1 MELGRFT
8 VESLS
13 EGQFVIH
20 PDGSI
25 EKPVWSTSMPA
36 DPAEPSGELVG
47 IDPMLVLTG
56 RHVVLLDA
64 GIGLGLDAGSPA
76 PGVSN
81 LKTNLDIFGM
91 KAEDVTHVV
100 LSHLHYDHAAGL
112 SYTDEASRTVS
123 TLPNARIVVQQAE
136 WDFAIA
142 QLESPSPQL
151 DTGYQLDDLLRL
163 KASGQLH
170 CIRQDS
176 LELVPGITLIR
187 TGGHTPGHQ
196 IVRIADSGQS
206 AYFLGDLIPTED
218 TVHSRVR
225 RDADIDPEHAAR
237 MRLHMLRQ
245 IYRERAY
252 ILFYHSL
259 FSRMVRIIR
268 HPMGS
273 FGLKED

>member
-8 VESLS
+8 IESLS
-13 EGQFVIH
+13 EGHFLIH
-20 PDGSI
+20 NDGTL
-25 EKPVWSTSMPA
+25 EKPVWSTA
-36 DPAEPSGELVG
+36 ATAEPANSGGTLVG
-47 IDPMLVLTG
+47 IEPMLVMTG

-81 LKTNLDIFGM
+81 LKTNLDVFGVRP
-91 KAEDVTHVV
+91 EDVTHVV

-112 SYTDEASRTVS
+112 SYTDAASRTVS
-123 TLPNARIVVQQAE
+123 TLPNARIVVQQRE
-136 WDFAIA
+136 WDHAVG
-142 QLESPSPQL
+142 QVDSPQTSS
-151 DTGYQLDDLLRL
+151 DSGYQLDDMLRL
-163 KASGQLH
+163 KASGQLT
-170 CIRQDS
+170 CIHQDTY
-176 LELVPGITLIR
+176 ELVPGVTIIH

-196 IVRIADSGQS
+196 IVRLSDSGKS
-206 AYFLGDLIPTED
+206 AYFMGDLIPDEEA
-218 TVHSRVR
+218 VHSRSR
-225 RDADIDPEHAAR
+225 RGSDSDPDHAIR
-237 MRLHMLRQ
+237 MRLLILRQ
-245 IYRERAY
+245 VYRERAY